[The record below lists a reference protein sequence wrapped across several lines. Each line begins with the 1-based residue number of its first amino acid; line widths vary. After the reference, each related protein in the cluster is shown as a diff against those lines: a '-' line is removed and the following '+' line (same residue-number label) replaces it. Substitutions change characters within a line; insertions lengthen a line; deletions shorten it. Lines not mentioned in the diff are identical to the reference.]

1 MSRRRKIRNVQRPV
15 LSVQELAERWAVDV
29 KTIYQAI
36 ECGQLPAIRLSR
48 RVIRIP
54 RVAIEAL
61 ERGEKSEADGA

>member
-1 MSRRRKIRNVQRPV
+1 MSQRRKNGHIQRPV

-36 ECGQLPAIRLSR
+36 ELGQLPAIRLSR

-54 RVAIEAL
+54 TAAIEAL
-61 ERGEKSEADGA
+61 ERGQRSDPNES